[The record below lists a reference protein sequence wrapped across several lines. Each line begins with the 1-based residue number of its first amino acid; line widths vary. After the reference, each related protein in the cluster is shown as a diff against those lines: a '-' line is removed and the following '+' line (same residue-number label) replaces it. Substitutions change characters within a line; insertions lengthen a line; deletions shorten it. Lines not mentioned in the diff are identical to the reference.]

1 MNYSEAQLLKL
12 KLPGKLTKTELII
25 NETKTE
31 EYQILPK
38 MYELV
43 VNTDWHQ
50 KPHNKKKGPNSKWYH
65 HTETVFHT
73 KIKINVKRKLLQCY
87 LSFITT

>member
-43 VNTDWHQ
+43 VNTD
-50 KPHNKKKGPNSKWYH
+50 
-65 HTETVFHT
+65 
-73 KIKINVKRKLLQCY
+73 
-87 LSFITT
+87 